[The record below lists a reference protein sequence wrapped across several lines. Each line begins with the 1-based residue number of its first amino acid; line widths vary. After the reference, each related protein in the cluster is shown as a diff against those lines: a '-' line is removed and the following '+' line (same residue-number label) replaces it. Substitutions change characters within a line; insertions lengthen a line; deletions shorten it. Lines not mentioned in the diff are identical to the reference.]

1 MRTISTDSMVGKL
14 MKYIIKLAGIV
25 TIGLS
30 VSACAPPAT
39 VDFNGH
45 SVKIR
50 TSSNLASDK
59 QAALV
64 QAQSI
69 CGKVGKRAEYAS
81 TTYVHDL
88 NIQHLFLCI

>member
-1 MRTISTDSMVGKL
+1 MKPYYKTAVIVAVG
-14 MKYIIKLAGIV
+14 V
-25 TIGLS
+25 TL
-30 VSACAPPAT
+30 SACTPPAT
-39 VDFNGH
+39 VEFNGN

-64 QAQSI
+64 EAQNI

>member
-1 MRTISTDSMVGKL
+1 MQIFKNTTA
-14 MKYIIKLAGIV
+14 LAV
-25 TIGLS
+25 IGFS
-30 VSACAPPAT
+30 ISACTPPAT

-50 TSSNLASDK
+50 TSSNLDSDK

-64 QAQSI
+64 EAQNI

>member
-1 MRTISTDSMVGKL
+1 
-14 MKYIIKLAGIV
+14 
-25 TIGLS
+25 
-30 VSACAPPAT
+30 
-39 VDFNGH
+39 
-45 SVKIR
+45 
-50 TSSNLASDK
+50 LASDK

-64 QAQSI
+64 EAQNI

>member
-1 MRTISTDSMVGKL
+1 
-14 MKYIIKLAGIV
+14 MKIIQKITALAF
-25 TIGLS
+25 IGFAI
-30 VSACAPPAT
+30 SACTPPET

-59 QAALV
+59 QAALA
-64 QAQSI
+64 QAQNI
-69 CGKVGKRAEYAS
+69 CGKVGKRAEFAS

-88 NIQHLFLCI
+88 NIQHLYLCI

>member
-1 MRTISTDSMVGKL
+1 
-14 MKYIIKLAGIV
+14 MKIIQQITALAF
-25 TIGLS
+25 IGFAI
-30 VSACAPPAT
+30 SACAPPET

-59 QAALV
+59 QAALA
-64 QAQSI
+64 QAQNI
-69 CGKVGKRAEYAS
+69 CGKIGKRAEYAS

-88 NIQHLFLCI
+88 NIQHLYLCI

>member
-1 MRTISTDSMVGKL
+1 MRDILQNFQKISVLTLLGF
-14 MKYIIKLAGIV
+14 
-25 TIGLS
+25 S
-30 VSACAPPAT
+30 VAACTPPAT
-39 VDFNGH
+39 VEFNGN

-64 QAQSI
+64 EAQNI

-88 NIQHLFLCI
+88 NIQHLYLCL

>member
-1 MRTISTDSMVGKL
+1 MSPYYKIATIAAFGVAL
-14 MKYIIKLAGIV
+14 
-25 TIGLS
+25 
-30 VSACAPPAT
+30 SACAPPET
-39 VDFNGH
+39 VEFNGH

-50 TSSNLASDK
+50 TSSNLESDK
-59 QAALV
+59 QAASV
-64 QAQSI
+64 EAQGI

>member
-1 MRTISTDSMVGKL
+1 MNPFRKPAA
-14 MKYIIKLAGIV
+14 IIILGV
-25 TIGLS
+25 V
-30 VSACAPPAT
+30 VSACTPPET

-50 TSSNLASDK
+50 TASNLNSDK
-59 QAALV
+59 QSALV
-64 QAQSI
+64 KAQNI

>member
-1 MRTISTDSMVGKL
+1 MNKL
-14 MKYIIKLAGIV
+14 IKPVVIVFIGAILA
-25 TIGLS
+25 
-30 VSACAPPAT
+30 ACTPPQT

-50 TSSNLASDK
+50 TSSNLQSDK
-59 QAALV
+59 AAAFV
-64 QAQSI
+64 EARNI

>member
-1 MRTISTDSMVGKL
+1 MIPYSKIA
-14 MKYIIKLAGIV
+14 IIAAFGV
-25 TIGLS
+25 TL
-30 VSACAPPAT
+30 SACTPPAT
-39 VDFNGH
+39 VEFNGH

-50 TSSNLASDK
+50 TSSNLPSDK

-64 QAQSI
+64 EAQNI

>member
-1 MRTISTDSMVGKL
+1 MQNLSKTVAVALI
-14 MKYIIKLAGIV
+14 GIF
-25 TIGLS
+25 
-30 VSACAPPAT
+30 VSACAPPAP

-50 TSSNLASDK
+50 TSTNLASEK
-59 QAALV
+59 QTALV
-64 QAQSI
+64 QAQNI

-88 NIQHLFLCI
+88 NIQHLYLCI